1 MKREG
6 SFFSLFFFFFHNLPF
21 QNCITCASREMGKM
35 FLFSVFSPY
44 LTLKSQLKL
53 YYSIKPFLMLP
64 LWVLSPLD
72 LQHWDC
78 LDNFLDSSISISVS
92 IYMTLYIYVYMWY
105 VCSFE
110 FIFLIFCSLD
120 NHISTICNSS
130 YIVTSLKAET
140 VFSQLDSS

>member
-6 SFFSLFFFFFHNLPF
+6 SFLFFFFFTIFLSRIALPVLLERWAR
-21 QNCITCASREMGKM
+21 C
-35 FLFSVFSPY
+35 FLFSVFSPN

-78 LDNFLDSSISISVS
+78 LDNFLDNYISISVS

-110 FIFLIFCSLD
+110 FIFLIFCSSD
-120 NHISTICNSS
+120 NHVSTICNSN
-130 YIVTSLKAET
+130 YIVTFLKAEI
-140 VFSQLDSS
+140 VSSQFDSS